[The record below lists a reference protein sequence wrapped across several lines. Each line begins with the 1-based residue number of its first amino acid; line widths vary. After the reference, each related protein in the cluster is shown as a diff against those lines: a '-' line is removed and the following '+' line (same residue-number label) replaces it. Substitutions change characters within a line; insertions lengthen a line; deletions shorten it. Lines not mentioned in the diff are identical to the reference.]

1 MRTSPFL
8 FTLALQFFAAACM
21 AQPAAETMTQ
31 KLGALLKD
39 APSGF
44 AASLGE
50 KMGERQTRVFYQ
62 SKLRLGGTD
71 AIVAD
76 SAKGKKTF
84 MHLLKSGAEGG
95 GTNIPALQALIEKV
109 SAMQELAK
117 AHNLKFERK
126 PMEGGGMRNTLHNE
140 AGVLLMEFRHTT
152 AQQILEVVEP

>member
-1 MRTSPFL
+1 MRRSHFL
-8 FTLALQFFAAACM
+8 FALPLLWFATACW
-21 AQPAAETMTQ
+21 AQPAAETITQ

-44 AASLGE
+44 SASMGE
-50 KMGERQTRVFYQ
+50 KMGERETRVFYQ
-62 SKLRLGGTD
+62 SRVSLGGTD
-71 AIVAD
+71 AIVLD
-76 SAKGKKTF
+76 NTRGKKTF

-117 AHNLKFERK
+117 TNNLKFERK

-152 AQQILEVVEP
+152 TQQVLEIVEP